1 MIDEVSALND
11 MDNKLSQE
19 KRQRLSTM
27 KPNCGN
33 CPHFKKWNNAGDA
46 VGCCLSQKPYLTLL
60 DVSYSVIQL
69 KGCLSHPNARE
80 YLMAP
85 VIAELDKEIQCI
97 EDDIPEMQNLGN
109 INKAMQTIGVLRSCI
124 ALIRDGDFEKMEE

>member
-33 CPHFKKWNNAGDA
+33 CPYWIDRLQDA
-46 VGCCLSQKPYLTLL
+46 LHDCPARY
-60 DVSYSVIQL
+60 SYGIRFYEENFIPFTERV
-69 KGCLSHPNARE
+69 GCLSHSGAKE